1 VGALAATTVAV
12 MPALTTLTTTAI
24 GTCWKVAPTCPARTA
39 SKISSACVMRGLSRP
54 TVRNGLLLRSP
65 LSSPQEP
72 QKNCANDRPMKVPD
86 RANSFTPYLRYRTIV
101 PQLPLCLAV
110 QAYRTPDMVK
120 IGEFAKLAA
129 ARRPAELRQRWPRSR
144 DNGVS
149 AGANGFEPSVAHP
162 IETLSRRL
170 FSPLRHFLF

>member
-1 VGALAATTVAV
+1 
-12 MPALTTLTTTAI
+12 
-24 GTCWKVAPTCPARTA
+24 
-39 SKISSACVMRGLSRP
+39 
-54 TVRNGLLLRSP
+54 

-86 RANSFTPYLRYRTIV
+86 RANSFTPYLRYRTIA

-144 DNGVS
+144 DNRVS

-170 FSPLRHFLF
+170 FSPLRHFLFRLPVGFRLLPILPRRGLAQGVRSCNAHGRMPTPRDGIESDPCRNHWTVGFTEVP